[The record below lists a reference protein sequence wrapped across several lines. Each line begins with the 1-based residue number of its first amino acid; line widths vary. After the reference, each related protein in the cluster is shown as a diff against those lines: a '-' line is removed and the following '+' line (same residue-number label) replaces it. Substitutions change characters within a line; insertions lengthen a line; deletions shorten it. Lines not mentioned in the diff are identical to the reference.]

1 MDYKKRMVDG
11 RITYLE
17 DGQIFVFG
25 SNLGGRH
32 GAGAAREAMGFG
44 AQYGRPCGLQGNT
57 YAIPTMD
64 KSITRTLTIKE
75 IKPFVDEF
83 IDFAIFHPK
92 LIFLVTE
99 IGCGLAGLKVKDVA
113 PLFGSAIYVKNIWLP
128 KRFWRKL
135 VKEDH
140 E

>member
-1 MDYKKRMVDG
+1 MDYKKRITPD
-11 RITYLE
+11 RITVL
-17 DGQIFVFG
+17 DGGQVFVFG

-32 GAGAAREAMGFG
+32 GAGAARTAMCWG
-44 AQYGRPCGLQGNT
+44 ANYGQPSGLQGNT

-64 KSITRTLTIKE
+64 KSVTRTLTIKE

-113 PLFGSAIYVKNIWLP
+113 PLFSGAIHVNNIHLP
-128 KRFWRKL
+128 RRFWRKL
-135 VKEDH
+135 VKEN